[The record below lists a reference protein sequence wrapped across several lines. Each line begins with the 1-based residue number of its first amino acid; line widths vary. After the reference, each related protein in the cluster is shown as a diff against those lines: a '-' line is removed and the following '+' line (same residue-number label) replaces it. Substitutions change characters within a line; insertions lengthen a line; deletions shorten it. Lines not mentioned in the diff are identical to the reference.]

1 MIMQFKCKSSFFSA
15 TGEPATAMAAV
26 VVFALRHALDSARR
40 DSGKVDDEFYHLGAP
55 STSETIFLTANNLA
69 EQFLL
74 K

>member
-1 MIMQFKCKSSFFSA
+1 MQVSFFTA
-15 TGEPATAMAAV
+15 TGEPATTMAVV
-26 VVFALRHALDSARR
+26 VVFALRHALDSARS

-55 STSETIFLTANNLA
+55 STAETVFLSANNVV